1 MKIHSMQNV
10 KNLDIYIY
18 IHRFHTTL
26 KDIKSKHTHI
36 GLHLK
41 KCPNIWTSWCLFF
54 HPTNSSWKP
63 LNPQFPY
70 DMGRLL
76 IRGSLL
82 GTLGGSGQ
90 WMMIPVPDLS
100 WKEIWAHLRDVTFYI
115 FTNIYIYI
123 YLYLKINIQV
133 NVHTFNIMYPLF
145 Q

>member
-1 MKIHSMQNV
+1 MKIHSIQNV
-10 KNLDIYIY
+10 RI
-18 IHRFHTTL
+18 HTTL
-26 KDIKSKHTHI
+26 KDIKRKHTHI

-41 KCPNIWTSWCLFF
+41 KCPNIWTSWCFFF

-90 WMMIPVPDLS
+90 WMMYHMYHVNMIAVPDLS

-115 FTNIYIYI
+115 FTNIYIH
-123 YLYLKINIQV
+123 INI
-133 NVHTFNIMYPLF
+133 IIDKRYR
-145 Q
+145 